1 MSFCYFKK
9 SHIGFFACFFSS
21 WVNCCDLWGW
31 TAVPSNPF
39 CDGFLHIGC
48 ASPAASGSVNSCRHT
63 SAKLPTNVDQ
73 LAHKCRPCCRHL
85 SAIKTQRPHSIAGAG
100 MRHGLYSGCPQQSLY
115 ALSRKGAK
123 NAKATFNCRA
133 GMRHG
138 LYSGCPQQSLYA
150 LSRKGAKNAKAT
162 SNCRDLVG
170 RIRAGPKGMFDRLS
184 ISVRRPPSRVLPDAC
199 LWGDASLSS

>member
-1 MSFCYFKK
+1 MLFQLLGELLRPVGMDGCSLESLLRWLPAHRLRLAGCV
-9 SHIGFFACFFSS
+9 GFSQ
-21 WVNCCDLWGW
+21 
-31 TAVPSNPF
+31 
-39 CDGFLHIGC
+39 
-48 ASPAASGSVNSCRHT
+48 
-63 SAKLPTNVDQ
+63 Q
-73 LAHKCRPCCRHL
+73 LSTYVSKVAHKCRPCCRHL

-123 NAKATFNCRA
+123 NAKATSNCRA

>member
-9 SHIGFFACFFSS
+9 SHIGFFACIFSS

-48 ASPAASGSVNSCRHT
+48 ASLAASGFSQ
-63 SAKLPTNVDQ
+63 Q
-73 LAHKCRPCCRHL
+73 LSTYVSKVAHKCRP
-85 SAIKTQRPHSIAGAG
+85 T
-100 MRHGLYSGCPQQSLY
+100 CPQMSTM
-115 ALSRKGAK
+115 LSTFVSNR
-123 NAKATFNCRA
+123 NAKTTSNCRA

-150 LSRKGAKNAKAT
+150 LSRKGAKIAKAT
-162 SNCRDLVG
+162 SNSRGRHEARPLQRMPARIPLCLVSQRRKDCKGHIQLQGTCR
-170 RIRAGPKGMFDRLS
+170 
-184 ISVRRPPSRVLPDAC
+184 
-199 LWGDASLSS
+199 

>member
-48 ASPAASGSVNSCRHT
+48 VGFSQ
-63 SAKLPTNVDQ
+63 Q
-73 LAHKCRPCCRHL
+73 LSTYVSKVAHKCRPCCRHL
-85 SAIKTQRPHSIAGAG
+85 SAIKTQRPHSIAG
-100 MRHGLYSGCPQQSLY
+100 
-115 ALSRKGAK
+115 
-123 NAKATFNCRA
+123 A

>member
-123 NAKATFNCRA
+123 NAKATPNCRCRAQILKGCSAAYYLCDRPAVVGAIGFSSLREGGGGGSFEA
-133 GMRHG
+133 GVAH
-138 LYSGCPQQSLYA
+138 
-150 LSRKGAKNAKAT
+150 
-162 SNCRDLVG
+162 
-170 RIRAGPKGMFDRLS
+170 
-184 ISVRRPPSRVLPDAC
+184 PSAVDHKKTPD
-199 LWGDASLSS
+199 

>member
-123 NAKATFNCRA
+123 NAKAT
-133 GMRHG
+133 
-138 LYSGCPQQSLYA
+138 
-150 LSRKGAKNAKAT
+150 

-170 RIRAGPKGMFDRLS
+170 RIRAGPKGMFDRLP
-184 ISVRRPPSRVLPDAC
+184 IYVRRPPSRVLRMHVFGAMPPSLRKGRWGRLPSYSVDSRNCPIPDVRFPKEA
-199 LWGDASLSS
+199 

>member
-123 NAKATFNCRA
+123 NAKAIPYRRA
-133 GMRHG
+133 VPRATKAHG
-138 LYSGCPQQSLYA
+138 RGQ
-150 LSRKGAKNAKAT
+150 LSPIESVSPSPEGFEDDDGGQPTPEAQAT
-162 SNCRDLVG
+162 SIRSKGICLNLGCFHVPGGGSRTG
-170 RIRAGPKGMFDRLS
+170 RCP
-184 ISVRRPPSRVLPDAC
+184 
-199 LWGDASLSS
+199 

>member
-1 MSFCYFKK
+1 MATHFVFKNLFK
-9 SHIGFFACFFSS
+9 SGFSKLNTLS
-21 WVNCCDLWGW
+21 VCCLKRNGDCL
-31 TAVPSNPF
+31 
-39 CDGFLHIGC
+39 
-48 ASPAASGSVNSCRHT
+48 
-63 SAKLPTNVDQ
+63 AKTQ
-73 LAHKCRPCCRHL
+73 R
-85 SAIKTQRPHSIAGAG
+85 SQRPHSIAG
-100 MRHGLYSGCPQQSLY
+100 
-115 ALSRKGAK
+115 
-123 NAKATFNCRA
+123 A

>member
-73 LAHKCRPCCRHL
+73 LANKCRPCCRHL
-85 SAIKTQRPHSIAGAG
+85 LAIKTQRPHPIAGAG

-115 ALSRKGAK
+115 ALSRKDAK
-123 NAKATFNCRA
+123 IAKATFNCR
-133 GMRHG
+133 GRHEARP
-138 LYSGCPQQSLYA
+138 LQRMPATIPLCLVSQRRKE
-150 LSRKGAKNAKAT
+150 RKGHIQLQGP
-162 SNCRDLVG
+162 CR
-170 RIRAGPKGMFDRLS
+170 
-184 ISVRRPPSRVLPDAC
+184 
-199 LWGDASLSS
+199 

>member
-1 MSFCYFKK
+1 MLFQLLGELLRPVGMDGCSLESLLRWLPAHRLRLAGCV
-9 SHIGFFACFFSS
+9 GFSQ
-21 WVNCCDLWGW
+21 
-31 TAVPSNPF
+31 
-39 CDGFLHIGC
+39 
-48 ASPAASGSVNSCRHT
+48 
-63 SAKLPTNVDQ
+63 Q
-73 LAHKCRPCCRHL
+73 LSTYVSKVAHKCRPCCRHL
-85 SAIKTQRPHSIAGAG
+85 SAIKTQRPHSIAG
-100 MRHGLYSGCPQQSLY
+100 
-115 ALSRKGAK
+115 
-123 NAKATFNCRA
+123 A

>member
-123 NAKATFNCRA
+123 NAKAT
-133 GMRHG
+133 
-138 LYSGCPQQSLYA
+138 
-150 LSRKGAKNAKAT
+150 